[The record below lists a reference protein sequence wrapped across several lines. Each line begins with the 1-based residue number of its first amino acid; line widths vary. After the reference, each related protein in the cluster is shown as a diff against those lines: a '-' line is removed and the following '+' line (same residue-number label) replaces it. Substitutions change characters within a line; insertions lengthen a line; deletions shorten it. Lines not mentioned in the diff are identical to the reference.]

1 MSEPKKEKFRITSN
15 VASFKTGDVVELDP
29 NKVPTGLQAHVVM
42 ASKDS
47 KLTVNPAME
56 GFQKK
61 VEALELEKSALEQEV
76 EDLLREKY
84 EALHGEKAGGNT
96 KLSTLR
102 AKIKDKEAE

>member
-47 KLTVNPAME
+47 KLTVNPDFE
-56 GFQKK
+56 KLQKK
-61 VEALELEKSALEQEV
+61 ADELEQEV

-84 EALHGEKAGGNT
+84 EALYDEKAGGNT